1 MLSGPAEGTRQ
12 DALDGVSACDIDAD
26 VSGAVRRTLEGILHG
41 RLEEARAID
50 PAFAGDVADRVARF
64 TLRGG
69 KRIRS
74 QFLWWGLRACAGGAG
89 PGRAD
94 AALRIAAGLELIQ
107 TCALVHDDV
116 MDGSPLRRG
125 RDAVHVDLQNQ
136 YGPYEKRRSGTA
148 AAQGQGFGTAAAI
161 LAGDL
166 ALSWADDVVAAT
178 VLDAVRAP
186 RVRGLW
192 RAMRAEMVAGQYLDL
207 RAQATGARSMTAA
220 VRTAVLKTAL
230 YSVERP
236 LALGAAL
243 AGADDATTG
252 ALCSAGRCAG
262 IAFQLRD
269 DLLGAFGDPGET
281 GKPSGDDIRDGKG
294 TYLLAVATARAEAAA
309 DHDALALLDRC
320 VGRADL
326 TDDDVRRVREA
337 FVTTGARGIVED
349 KIRRLV
355 LQAHRHLAAGA
366 LVPHADRRLH
376 ELFCR
381 VAGLPVSSEATA
393 AAHLPRTESGSR

>member
-26 VSGAVRRTLEGILHG
+26 VSAAVHRTLEGILHG
-41 RLEEARAID
+41 RLEEARSID
-50 PAFAGDVADRVARF
+50 PAFAGDIADRVARF

-74 QFLWWGLRACAGGAG
+74 RFLWWGLRACAGGAG
-89 PGRAD
+89 PGQVD
-94 AALRIAAGLELIQ
+94 AALRLAAGLELIQ

-136 YGPYEKRRSGTA
+136 YGASEK
-148 AAQGQGFGTAAAI
+148 QDFGTAAAI

-178 VLDAVRAP
+178 VLDPARAH

-207 RAQATGARSMTAA
+207 RGQATGTRSMTGA

-269 DLLGAFGDPGET
+269 DLFGAFGDPGET

-309 DHDALALLDRC
+309 DHDVLALLDRC

-326 TDDDVRRVREA
+326 SEDDVREVREA

-349 KIRRLV
+349 KIRKLV
-355 LQAHRHLAAGA
+355 GQAHRHLAAGA

-376 ELFCR
+376 ELFR
-381 VAGLPVSSEATA
+381 GVAGLPVSGATA
-393 AAHLPRTESGSR
+393 DPHLPLIESGSR

>member
-12 DALDGVSACDIDAD
+12 DTLDGASACDIDAD
-26 VSGAVRRTLEGILHG
+26 VSAAVHRTLEGVLDG

-50 PAFAGDVADRVARF
+50 PTFAEDIADRVARF

-89 PGRAD
+89 PGQAD
-94 AALRIAAGLELIQ
+94 AALRLAAGLELIQ

-136 YGPYEKRRSGTA
+136 YGPHGR
-148 AAQGQGFGTAAAI
+148 QGFGAAAAI

-178 VLDAVRAP
+178 RLDAVRAP

-207 RAQATGARSMTAA
+207 QGQATRSRSVTGA

-243 AGADDATTG
+243 AGADEATTG

-269 DLLGAFGDPGET
+269 DLLGVFGEPGET

-294 TYLLAVATARAEAAA
+294 TYLLAVAAARAEAAA
-309 DHDALALLDRC
+309 DHDVLALLDRC
-320 VGRADL
+320 TGRADL
-326 TDDDVRRVREA
+326 DEDDVRGVREA

-355 LQAHRHLAAGA
+355 HQAHRHLASGA

-381 VAGLPVSSEATA
+381 VAGLPGTGATA
-393 AAHLPRTESGSR
+393 ALHLPWTESGSR